1 MSRKTIAEIIQTD
14 NSPVSKIPGTK
25 RSSANRKRLTIGSA
39 KQTKPKVPKITKIF
53 SNDKET
59 RKNQQTAS
67 AKNQSATSNVA
78 RRSEKKEKNELVT
91 RKGIIGLGL
100 VSTAEINREIALN
113 DEKIEQRGEKSD
125 T

>member
-67 AKNQSATSNVA
+67 AKNQSATSNVVQTF
-78 RRSEKKEKNELVT
+78 REK
-91 RKGIIGLGL
+91 RKKRTGHP
-100 VSTAEINREIALN
+100 
-113 DEKIEQRGEKSD
+113 
-125 T
+125 